1 MRKPEPIGIASAA
14 AAFLIS
20 FLWGGNIVSIRIGLV
35 SLPPIWSA
43 FWRMLAGIAF
53 VALWARWRGIRI
65 RPEPEERTPLLIL
78 GLLFTAQIALLNI
91 GTSLTSPGFAVVI
104 LNAYSVYANIAGHL
118 AAKYTKSTVH
128 EEPLTGVRILGLAL
142 AVGGVGWLALG
153 APDPRLAAHPL
164 AGNLVIITSSV
175 LLGIRQVYTRWLVQ
189 SIHPVRSVVG
199 QMGVSIPLFLA
210 AALLSE
216 PASTGPVGLPAIGAI
231 LYQGV
236 VVAGICFI
244 GWAELLKKHA
254 AGTLSMFA
262 FLVPVC
268 GVFLSAQV
276 FSEKV
281 PAALFA
287 GTALIL
293 LGVFIV
299 VRMGQ
304 SR

>member
-1 MRKPEPIGIASAA
+1 
-14 AAFLIS
+14 
-20 FLWGGNIVSIRIGLV
+20 
-35 SLPPIWSA
+35 
-43 FWRMLAGIAF
+43 
-53 VALWARWRGIRI
+53 
-65 RPEPEERTPLLIL
+65 
-78 GLLFTAQIALLNI
+78 
-91 GTSLTSPGFAVVI
+91 
-104 LNAYSVYANIAGHL
+104 
-118 AAKYTKSTVH
+118 
-128 EEPLTGVRILGLAL
+128 GVRILGLAL

>member
-1 MRKPEPIGIASAA
+1 
-14 AAFLIS
+14 
-20 FLWGGNIVSIRIGLV
+20 
-35 SLPPIWSA
+35 
-43 FWRMLAGIAF
+43 MLAGIAF
-53 VALWARWRGIRI
+53 VIAWARWRGIRI
-65 RPEPEERTPLLIL
+65 RPEPSERTPLLIL

-104 LNAYSVYANIAGHL
+104 LNAYSVYANIAGHW
-118 AAKYTKSTVH
+118 AAKYAHSVVH

-142 AVGGVGWLALG
+142 AVGGVAWLALG
-153 APDPRLAAHPL
+153 TPDPALAAHPL
-164 AGNLVIITSSV
+164 AGNLVIISSSI

-189 SIHPVRSVVG
+189 SIHPVRSVIG
-199 QMGVSIPLFLA
+199 QMGVSIPLFFLV
-210 AALLSE
+210 ALLTE
-216 PASTGPVGLPAIGAI
+216 PPSTGPLRWQAIAAI
-231 LYQGV
+231 FYQGV

-268 GVFLSAQV
+268 GVFLSAEV
-276 FSEKV
+276 FSESL
-281 PAALFA
+281 PASLFG

-293 LGVFIV
+293 SGVLIV
-299 VRMGQ
+299 MKMGQ

>member
-1 MRKPEPIGIASAA
+1 MPKPQPIGFPSAA

-20 FLWGGNIVSIRIGLV
+20 FLWGGNIVSIRIGLG

-53 VALWARWRGIRI
+53 VALWARLAGIPI
-65 RPEPEERTPLLIL
+65 RPQPGERAPLIVL

-104 LNAYSVYANIAGHL
+104 LNAYSVYANLSGHL
-118 AAKYTKSTVH
+118 AAKYAHSVIH
-128 EEPLTGVRILGLAL
+128 EEPLTGVRILGLTL
-142 AVGGVGWLALG
+142 AVAGVAWLALG
-153 APDPRLAAHPL
+153 NPDPKLAVHPL
-164 AGNLVIITSSV
+164 AGNLVIIASSV

-189 SIHPVRSVVG
+189 SIHPVRSVVW
-199 QMGVSIPLFLA
+199 QMGVSIPLFFLG
-210 AALLSE
+210 ALLSE
-216 PASTGPVGLPAIGAI
+216 PPLAGPLTAKAVAAIF
-231 LYQGV
+231 YQGV

-262 FLVPVC
+262 FFVPVC
-268 GVFLSAQV
+268 GVLLSAKV
-276 FSEKV
+276 FSESI
-281 PAALFA
+281 PPSLLA
-287 GTALIL
+287 GTGLVL
-293 LGVFIV
+293 TGVFIV
-299 VRMGQ
+299 VKMGQ